1 MAILFKKI
9 TRPSDLSDKN
19 SPKKTYPQITYQYS
33 SAATLDE
40 IAKEISS
47 NAGVSEGETISV
59 LKDFRTLLKKLLLT
73 GRTVNI
79 TGLGYFFLAAQSK
92 GTDLPEDF
100 TAADIRGLRICFR
113 ADSEIRLSTSTSTRT
128 DGLVLKDV
136 DRINAE
142 KPDGG
147 GGEGEDPSV

>member
-73 GRTVNI
+73 RPYSEYQRVGLLLPRRTKQGNRPPGR
-79 TGLGYFFLAAQSK
+79 LHSCRHQRAAYLFS
-92 GTDLPEDF
+92 
-100 TAADIRGLRICFR
+100 RR
-113 ADSEIRLSTSTSTRT
+113 
-128 DGLVLKDV
+128 
-136 DRINAE
+136 
-142 KPDGG
+142 
-147 GGEGEDPSV
+147 

>member
-1 MAILFKKI
+1 M
-9 TRPSDLSDKN
+9 
-19 SPKKTYPQITYQYS
+19 
-33 SAATLDE
+33 
-40 IAKEISS
+40 
-47 NAGVSEGETISV
+47 

-79 TGLGYFFLAAQSK
+79 DGLGYFFLAAQSK

-100 TAADIRGLRICFR
+100 TAADICFR

-142 KPDGG
+142 KTDGDGG
-147 GGEGEDPSV
+147 GGEGEGEDPSV